1 MIQQKVGQRIR
12 ELRLKTG
19 LSQEKLALKIGVD
32 RTYLASVELGRRNV
46 SVVNLEKI
54 WNGLGIS
61 AEDFFSSSIF
71 KDNEN
76 DKQQV

>member
-32 RTYLASVELGRRNV
+32 RTYLASVELGRRNI

>member
-32 RTYLASVELGRRNV
+32 RTYLASVELGRRNI

-71 KDNEN
+71 EDNEN

>member
-71 KDNEN
+71 KDDEN